1 MCEYNITFSVFSYA
15 TRIKKGVGLCQVLH
29 RRPAKA
35 RSKNTRHKEPTP
47 VACGVHKSLFPRA
60 AGRRPGDPWER
71 LCVFA
76 PNNENLAVF
85 CGTKLQFAL
94 SAESLPKSSIKI
106 LSGQTM
112 RRYFFYLLWRPFVI
126 IQSKQHTGYPWYVP

>member
-1 MCEYNITFSVFSYA
+1 VVSTKFV
-15 TRIKKGVGLCQVLH
+15 
-29 RRPAKA
+29 
-35 RSKNTRHKEPTP
+35 
-47 VACGVHKSLFPRA
+47 PRA

-94 SAESLPKSSIKI
+94 SANRYPK
-106 LSGQTM
+106 
-112 RRYFFYLLWRPFVI
+112 V
-126 IQSKQHTGYPWYVP
+126 V